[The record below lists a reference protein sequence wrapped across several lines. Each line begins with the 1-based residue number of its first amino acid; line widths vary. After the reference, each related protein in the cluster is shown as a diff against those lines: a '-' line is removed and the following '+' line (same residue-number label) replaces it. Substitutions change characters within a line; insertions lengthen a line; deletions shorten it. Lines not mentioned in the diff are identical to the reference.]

1 MQLLNEKLML
11 ECNEQ
16 EELQHQEEIEKI
28 ALTLYKLPNINCA
41 LVITDSR
48 HKEPRIEICKM
59 HDIFEELEYFDITN
73 GVDIYEDNDFLT
85 FALNGQPYT
94 KNGTTEIF
102 LTFVKVLPLDANNNP
117 IRVYVE
123 KFI

>member
-73 GVDIYEDNDFLT
+73 GVDIYASPFSH
-85 FALNGQPYT
+85 
-94 KNGTTEIF
+94 
-102 LTFVKVLPLDANNNP
+102 LPNL
-117 IRVYVE
+117 YHL
-123 KFI
+123 